1 MKTLK
6 DIKAEEKELIKELTE
21 LKDIVDK
28 RRLKA
33 VKSRLSL
40 IRLLKNYLESNPR
53 PEYIE
58 QAIKDLS
65 TKIGILKDRYDLW
78 RKDRDISARNP
89 KAVYYTEVGMANLKK
104 QLRTMKYLIK

>member
-1 MKTLK
+1 M
-6 DIKAEEKELIKELTE
+6 IKELAE
-21 LKDIVDK
+21 IKNIVDK

-40 IRLLKNYLESNPR
+40 VRLLKNYLESNPR

-65 TKIGILKDRYDLW
+65 TKIDILEDRYSPW
-78 RKDRDISARNP
+78 RRNRNISARNP
-89 KAVYYTEVGMANLKK
+89 KAVYYAEVGMANLKK

>member
-21 LKDIVDK
+21 LKDIIDK

-58 QAIKDLS
+58 RAIKDL
-65 TKIGILKDRYDLW
+65 TVRIDILEGRYDLW
-78 RKDRDISARNP
+78 RKNRDISARNP
-89 KAVYYTEVGMANLKK
+89 RAVYYTEVGMANLKK
-104 QLRTMKYLIK
+104 QLKAMKWLSK